1 MSTIA
6 HTAHVTHVAG
16 APRSW
21 VRRHHLEVVVPA
33 AFLLASTV
41 MAGRL
46 VGAVMAEPAAPA
58 PMAPVSISTSGTL
71 AVDGL
76 AAGGTTVSTMKVTNE
91 GAQPIRWA
99 AYPRTTG
106 TAGVADR
113 LAMSVYAPTGA
124 GCSALGSAVSLS
136 TPSAAPLAP
145 GQTATVC
152 VVLTMPA
159 DAAAQAGTVTPGI
172 SFTGTPA

>member
-1 MSTIA
+1 MSTIV
-6 HTAHVTHVAG
+6 HRAHV
-16 APRSW
+16 APVPRGW

-33 AFLLASTV
+33 LFLLASTV

-46 VGAVMAEPAAPA
+46 VGAVMAAPAAPA
-58 PMAPVSISTSGTL
+58 ATAPVSISTAGSL

-76 AAGGTTVSTMKVTNE
+76 AAGGSTVSAMTVTNQ
-91 GAQPIRWA
+91 GTQPIRWA

-106 TAGVADR
+106 TPGVADK
-113 LAMSVYAPTGA
+113 LAMSVYAPASGTCA
-124 GCSALGSAVSLS
+124 TLGSPMGLS

-145 GQTATVC
+145 GQSATVC
-152 VVLTMPA
+152 VVLSMPA